1 MHATT
6 VAAVVLIVFVGV
18 GQVCEQRQLMSS
30 SREHALPTLL
40 GLARGKLQRCAEED
54 SDDAETSLSV

>member
-1 MHATT
+1 ML
-6 VAAVVLIVFVGV
+6 VVFVGV
-18 GQVCEQRQLMSS
+18 GQVCEQRQLMSN